1 MMIAVYC
8 SGNYSD
14 KELFPSKRCKPAVFF
29 GCRIR
34 SGMMILHSEL
44 PVEAQRRKEADF
56 EFTAM
61 VQTVVMDFRY
71 FFDDNGFIRF
81 SDRRAAARPP

>member
-1 MMIAVYC
+1 
-8 SGNYSD
+8 
-14 KELFPSKRCKPAVFF
+14 
-29 GCRIR
+29 
-34 SGMMILHSEL
+34 MMILHSEL

-71 FFDDNGFIRF
+71 FFDDNDFSRF